1 METGYSE
8 LERQIREMLY
18 REVSVLHHNKMFDIS
33 AEELEKED
41 IKLGDIFKI
50 LPQMIEYI
58 KDDYRNEL
66 IRRIFPDV

>member
-18 REVSVLHHNKMFDIS
+18 REVSVLHHNKMFGIS

-50 LPQMIEYI
+50 LPQIIEYI

>member
-18 REVSVLHHNKMFDIS
+18 REVSVLHHNKMFGIS
-33 AEELEKED
+33 AEELEKEG
-41 IKLGDIFKI
+41 IIKI